1 MSDIGEA
8 RQAAAEASAE
18 FDRASSA
25 AGYARTSR
33 VNYEFEATRWR
44 LSKPQEASVR
54 EPRLIVEGAA
64 HWDIPM
70 RPPPTDEE
78 VTALEGVAA
87 KAEKQLA
94 KARKALTEAAALSPP
109 RREPST
115 TGWAATK
122 SFRFAGTQYDPGD
135 EFDPGIAE
143 PGKFTQMI
151 GARLVA
157 PTSPASH
164 AS

>member
-1 MSDIGEA
+1 MSDIGEL
-8 RQAAAEASAE
+8 RRAAAEARTE
-18 FDRASSA
+18 FDRASNA
-25 AGYARTSR
+25 AGFARTSR
-33 VNYEFEATRWR
+33 VNYEFAEKQWR

-94 KARKALTEAAALSPP
+94 KARKALTAAAALSPP
-109 RREPST
+109 KRKPSP
-115 TGWAATK
+115 TGYAAVK
-122 SFRFAGTQYDPGD
+122 SFRFLGQSYDPGD
-135 EFDPGIAE
+135 PFDASVAE
-143 PGKFTQMI
+143 PVKFAKLI
-151 GARLVA
+151 GSRKVA
-157 PTSPASH
+157 PTSLPGH